1 MKKILLLTAIILT
14 IMFNHIAFA
23 QTQTIKI
30 NSISKVK
37 TYFNSRL
44 KINILNLLDD
54 EGIVSRERVNDFK
67 KWLDK

>member
-1 MKKILLLTAIILT
+1 
-14 IMFNHIAFA
+14 MFNHIAFA